1 MVPRRPPRPAAGLPR
16 RVEGARPP
24 ALTADPVPDCKPL
37 GVESIET
44 PPG

>member
-1 MVPRRPPRPAAGLPR
+1 M
-16 RVEGARPP
+16 EGARLP

-37 GVESIET
+37 GVGNIEI

>member
-1 MVPRRPPRPAAGLPR
+1 MVPRRPALLLLLDR
-16 RVEGARPP
+16 P

-37 GVESIET
+37 GVRSIET